1 MGAEPL
7 PRYDGSADTVT
18 TTLTMCNVDTTNAI
32 VRERRR
38 VLRPGGKLQ
47 VMEHLRSADG
57 RVARRQQRLDRFWPA
72 LSGGRHI
79 SRDTGSALRDAG
91 FDTAELSRIE
101 LPATPAVT
109 RELLV
114 GALRGR

>member
-1 MGAEPL
+1 MRDAAGLLARL
-7 PRYDGSADTVT
+7 DTVT
-18 TTLTMCNVDTTNAI
+18 DALARRLKSGVI
-32 VRERRR
+32 VSCDRGSSWGI
-38 VLRPGGKLQ
+38 PG
-47 VMEHLRSADG
+47 
-57 RVARRQQRLDRFWPA
+57 RRQQRLDRFWPA
-72 LSGGRHI
+72 VSGGRHI

-91 FDTAELSRIE
+91 FNTAELSRIE